1 MFLNKNLN
9 CLKKSYI
16 FFFLIVLFINI
27 TISKAHTSNFKV
39 DGVKVTEPFNSNF
52 KKEIVIDKA
61 ILIAFKK
68 LLSMTIPSDE
78 MYKMPNFN
86 IDEIRNL
93 IDSFN
98 IKDEEFIN
106 NSYNATFEINFNKQ
120 NSFLFIEKKN
130 IFPSLP
136 NKKKIIILPILVDT
150 VSRNVNIFNQNPFLA
165 NWNSN
170 KEDFHLLDYILPSE
184 DIDVIKTLND
194 NLENL
199 ENFDFSQIIKKYNFD
214 EYIICLIYPQE
225 DSMKVFSKI
234 KFNDKFKINNKS
246 FPYSNISSIKNL
258 ENLENFI
265 RKIKLQYEDEWKK
278 NNRINRSV
286 KLPINLAMSSSEYK
300 KNDDFENFLSSTDLV
315 SNYSI
320 KNFNNKEINYKI
332 IFNGSPNQFL
342 NIAANKNF
350 LIDTNSQVWK
360 VK

>member
-78 MYKMPNFN
+78 MYKIPNFN
-86 IDEIRNL
+86 VDEIKNL

-106 NSYNATFEINFNKQ
+106 NSYNAKFEINFNKQ
-120 NSFLFIEKKN
+120 NTFLFIEKKN

-136 NKKKIIILPILVDT
+136 SKKKIIIFPILVDT
-150 VSRNVNIFNQNPFLA
+150 LSRNVNIFYQNPFFA

-199 ENFDFSQIIKKYNFD
+199 ENFDFSQIIKKYNFN
-214 EYIICLIYPQE
+214 EYIICLIYPQKNNT
-225 DSMKVFSKI
+225 KVFSKI
-234 KFNDKFKINNKS
+234 MFNNKFKINNKS
-246 FPYSNISSIKNL
+246 FSYENITSL
-258 ENLENFI
+258 ENVENLI
-265 RKIKLQYEDEWKK
+265 REIKLQYEDEWKK

-300 KNDDFENFLSSTDLV
+300 RNQDFENFLSSTDLV

-350 LIDTNSQVWK
+350 LIDTKKQVWK

>member
-27 TISKAHTSNFKV
+27 TICKAHSSNFKV
-39 DGVKVTEPFNSNF
+39 DGVQITEPFNPNF
-52 KKEIVIDKA
+52 KKEIVVDKA

-78 MYKMPNFN
+78 MYKIPNFN
-86 IDEIRNL
+86 VDEIKNL

-136 NKKKIIILPILVDT
+136 IKKKIIIFPILVDT
-150 VSRNVNIFNQNPFLA
+150 LSKNVNIFYQNPFFD
-165 NWNSN
+165 NWNLN
-170 KEDFHLLDYILPSE
+170 REDFHLLNYILPSE

-199 ENFDFSQIIKKYNFD
+199 ENFDFSQTIKKYNFN
-214 EYIICLIYPQE
+214 EYIICLIYPQK
-225 DSMKVFSKI
+225 DNLKVFSKI
-234 KFNDKFKINNKS
+234 MFNNKFKISNKS
-246 FPYSNISSIKNL
+246 FTYKNITSL
-258 ENLENFI
+258 ETVENLI
-265 RKIKLQYEDEWKK
+265 SKIKLQYEDEWKK

-300 KNDDFENFLSSTDLV
+300 KNEDFENFLSSTDLV

-350 LIDTNSQVWK
+350 LIDTKDQVWK

>member
-1 MFLNKNLN
+1 
-9 CLKKSYI
+9 
-16 FFFLIVLFINI
+16 
-27 TISKAHTSNFKV
+27 
-39 DGVKVTEPFNSNF
+39 
-52 KKEIVIDKA
+52 
-61 ILIAFKK
+61 
-68 LLSMTIPSDE
+68 
-78 MYKMPNFN
+78 
-86 IDEIRNL
+86 
-93 IDSFN
+93 
-98 IKDEEFIN
+98 
-106 NSYNATFEINFNKQ
+106 
-120 NSFLFIEKKN
+120 
-130 IFPSLP
+130 
-136 NKKKIIILPILVDT
+136 
-150 VSRNVNIFNQNPFLA
+150 
-165 NWNSN
+165 
-170 KEDFHLLDYILPSE
+170 
-184 DIDVIKTLND
+184 
-194 NLENL
+194 
-199 ENFDFSQIIKKYNFD
+199 
-214 EYIICLIYPQE
+214 
-225 DSMKVFSKI
+225 MKVFSKI

-320 KNFNNKEINYKI
+320 KNFNNKELNYKI

>member
-27 TISKAHTSNFKV
+27 NICKAHSSNFKV
-39 DGVKVTEPFNSNF
+39 EGVKITEPFNPNF

-78 MYKMPNFN
+78 MYKIPNFDV
-86 IDEIRNL
+86 DEIKNL

-136 NKKKIIILPILVDT
+136 VKKKIIIFPILVDT
-150 VSRNVNIFNQNPFLA
+150 LSGNANIFYQNPFFA

-170 KEDFHLLDYILPSE
+170 TEDFHLLDYILPSE

-199 ENFDFSQIIKKYNFD
+199 ENFDFSQIIKKYNFN
-214 EYIICLIYPQE
+214 EYIICLIYPQK
-225 DSMKVFSKI
+225 DNMKVFSKI
-234 KFNDKFKINNKS
+234 MFNNKFKINNKS
-246 FPYSNISSIKNL
+246 FTYENIASL
-258 ENLENFI
+258 ENVENLI

-300 KNDDFENFLSSTDLV
+300 KNEDFENFLSSTDLV

-350 LIDTNSQVWK
+350 LIDTKDQVWK

>member
-9 CLKKSYI
+9 YLKKSYI
-16 FFFLIVLFINI
+16 FFFLIVLFINV
-27 TISKAHTSNFKV
+27 TISKAHSSNFKV

-52 KKEIVIDKA
+52 KKERVIDKA

-78 MYKMPNFN
+78 MYKIPNFN
-86 IDEIRNL
+86 VDEIRNL

-98 IKDEEFIN
+98 IKNEEFIN

-120 NSFLFIEKKN
+120 NTFLFIEKKN

-136 NKKKIIILPILVDT
+136 NKKKIIIFPILVDT
-150 VSRNVNIFNQNPFLA
+150 LSQNVNVFYQNPFFL

-194 NLENL
+194 NIENL
-199 ENFDFSQIIKKYNFD
+199 ENFDFSQIIKNYNFD
-214 EYIICLIYPQE
+214 EYIICLIYPQKNN
-225 DSMKVFSKI
+225 MKIFSKI
-234 KFNDKFKINNKS
+234 MFNNKFKINNKS
-246 FPYSNISSIKNL
+246 FPYENITSLKNV
-258 ENLENFI
+258 ENLI

-286 KLPINLAMSSSEYK
+286 KLPINLTMNSSEYK
-300 KNDDFENFLSSTDLV
+300 KNEDFENFLSTTDLV
-315 SNYSI
+315 SNFSI

>member
-27 TISKAHTSNFKV
+27 TICKAHSSNFKV
-39 DGVKVTEPFNSNF
+39 DGVQITEPFNPNF
-52 KKEIVIDKA
+52 KKEIVVDKA

-78 MYKMPNFN
+78 MYKIPNFN
-86 IDEIRNL
+86 VDEIKNL

-130 IFPSLP
+130 IFPSIP
-136 NKKKIIILPILVDT
+136 IKKKIIILPILVDT
-150 VSRNVNIFNQNPFLA
+150 LSKNINIFYQNPFFD

-170 KEDFHLLDYILPSE
+170 REDFHLLDYILPSE

-199 ENFDFSQIIKKYNFD
+199 ENFDFSQTIKKYNFN
-214 EYIICLIYPQE
+214 EYIICLIYPQK
-225 DSMKVFSKI
+225 DNLKVFSKI
-234 KFNDKFKINNKS
+234 MFNNKFKISNKS
-246 FPYSNISSIKNL
+246 FTYKNITSL
-258 ENLENFI
+258 ETVENLI
-265 RKIKLQYEDEWKK
+265 SKIKLQYEDEWKK

-300 KNDDFENFLSSTDLV
+300 KNEDFENFLSSTDLV

-350 LIDTNSQVWK
+350 LIDTKDQVWK